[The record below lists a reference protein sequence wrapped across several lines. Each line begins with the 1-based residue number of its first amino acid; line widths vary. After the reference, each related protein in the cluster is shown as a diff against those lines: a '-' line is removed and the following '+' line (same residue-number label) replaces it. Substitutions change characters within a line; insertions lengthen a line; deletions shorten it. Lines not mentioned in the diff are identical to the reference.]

1 MPNGKAM
8 SYIEN
13 YVDFSKE
20 IMDLLYK
27 KEVVTKYI
35 ISTTLTVRVVMKTSP
50 EQTFYHQAYF
60 NTWLFIVF
68 QFFLHP
74 VSDGFWTK
82 WMLHFYIFLNLVPF
96 KYPSIL
102 YNIFDI
108 IWDTCQV
115 IVWIEWFP
123 LCCFNNNYFLFLD
136 CGRLFSFI
144 QKKKFLY
151 FEMILYELFLHN
163 STNALDLW
171 HLQYPHE

>member
-1 MPNGKAM
+1 M

-20 IMDLLYK
+20 IMDLLCK

-68 QFFLHP
+68 QFFLHS

-82 WMLHFYIFLNLVPF
+82 WMFHFYIFLNLVPF

-108 IWDTCQV
+108 IWDTCHV

-144 QKKKFLY
+144 QEKMVFIFWND
-151 FEMILYELFLHN
+151 FEWTI
-163 STNALDLW
+163 SSQ
-171 HLQYPHE
+171 QY